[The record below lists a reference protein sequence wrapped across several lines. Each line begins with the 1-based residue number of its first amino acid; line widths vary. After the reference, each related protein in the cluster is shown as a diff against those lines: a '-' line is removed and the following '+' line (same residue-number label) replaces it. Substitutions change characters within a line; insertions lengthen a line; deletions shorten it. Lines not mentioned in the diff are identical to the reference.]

1 MLTVFYFIGWVL
13 AVVAVV
19 ILLDLTPESMT
30 KDIITFLE
38 YDSSFTVL
46 SNEARGKTTGRKL
59 TRELNAIRYA
69 LQIMNKERQFAI
81 VCTISLGLLIA
92 GMIVSVLIGNWLLAP
107 ILGIT
112 LAAIPFIYVKS
123 SLGSFEKMMNE
134 ELETSLSII
143 TTSYVR
149 NDDIVASVR
158 ENIAYIK
165 PPVKNIMISF
175 VNQATVISSDIK
187 AAIYDLKGAS
197 NNYIF
202 KEWCDALISCQDDRT
217 QKTTLLPI
225 VSKFTDIRQVN
236 GELQTMIISPRSEY
250 FTMAALLILNFPLI
264 YFINKD
270 WFAVLSDTIPGKIA
284 VAIVFVVLVVTAVM
298 MFRITKPLE
307 YKK

>member
-1 MLTVFYFIGWVL
+1 MINLLYFLGWVL
-13 AVVAVV
+13 AAAAVV
-19 ILLDLTPESMT
+19 ILLEITPDSMT

-46 SNEARGKTTGRKL
+46 SNEARGKSNGRKL
-59 TRELNAIRYA
+59 TKELNAIRYA
-69 LQIMNKERQFAI
+69 LQVMNKERQFAI
-81 VCTISLGLLIA
+81 VCTVSVGLLIA
-92 GMIVSVLIGNWLLAP
+92 GMIAAVLIDNWLLAP
-107 ILGIT
+107 ILGVT
-112 LAAIPFIYVKS
+112 LASIPFIYVKS
-123 SLGSFEKMMNE
+123 SMSSFEKMMND
-134 ELETSLSII
+134 ELETALSII

-149 NDDIVASVR
+149 NDDIVGAVR
-158 ENIAYIK
+158 ENIVYIK

-187 AAIYDLKGAS
+187 SAIYELKGAS

-225 VSKFTDIRQVN
+225 VAKFTDIRQVN

-250 FTMAALLILNFPLI
+250 LTMAALLLLNFPLI

-270 WFAVLSDTIPGKIA
+270 WFAVLSDTVPGKIA
-284 VAIVFVVLVVTAVM
+284 VAVVFAVVVVTGVM
-298 MFRITKPLE
+298 MIKITKPLE